1 MTKTYSIRPQIGRR
15 TPLGS
20 LLIAMTLA
28 HAVMSAAAEA
38 PVTAWAA
45 DTIAVDVATFRMAV
59 APKMLRCSPDW
70 CTGGTN
76 VSGATYSLLAVTA
89 PDTPQA
95 ATSSVPV
102 SVASAEGDVSYSS
115 SGYVRFIMKAEV
127 AGATVGETLVSDV
140 SFGVAGAANAATCAD
155 SRTNALQEA
164 IYASGA
170 VDLTYSTR
178 WADNATA
185 VTLSAVKLTGRGGT
199 AIATNELFT
208 ASGMDAEGLAC
219 LNGGG
224 KGWWRLLCQVMNDT
238 DGVLLEYQTS
248 EFYRRGGITMNF
260 R

>member
-1 MTKTYSIRPQIGRR
+1 MTKTYSIRPQMGRR
-15 TPLGS
+15 VLLGS
-20 LLIAMTLA
+20 LLIAMA
-28 HAVMSAAAEA
+28 HAMVAATVEA

-45 DTIAVDVATFRMAV
+45 DTIAVDAAAFRMAV

-76 VSGATYSLLAVTA
+76 VPGATYSLLAVTA
-89 PDTPQA
+89 PDTTQA

-102 SVASAEGDVSYSS
+102 SAASVEGDVPYSA

-127 AGATVGETLVSDV
+127 AGETIGETLVGDV
-140 SFGVAGAANAATCAD
+140 SFGTTETASATTCAD
-155 SRTNALQEA
+155 SRTNSLQEA

-178 WADNATA
+178 WADNAAA
-185 VTLSAVKLTGRGGT
+185 VTLRAVRLSGRGGAAT
-199 AIATNELFT
+199 VTNELFT
-208 ASGMDAEGLAC
+208 ASGVDVEGLSV

-238 DGVLLEYQTS
+238 DGVLLEYQTG
-248 EFYRRGGITMNF
+248 EFYRRGGIMVNF